1 MSHRLWTAEQAAR
14 STLAALRWLTA
25 LPRTVRQ
32 DFSQE
37 FVAGR
42 GQTINVL
49 SPVTAGE
56 AKEYT
61 TANRANRDTIEFNE
75 LDQQWVPVVMDL
87 QVYNAI
93 RLPDDFATFT
103 LEQMAE
109 QVLRPQAESVV
120 DVLAKP
126 LLREMHNITAAQAAA
141 GIDIPTGLVIGAGG
155 NGPLEVVINA
165 RKVLNARKVPMGN
178 RVLALAPDLAAMF
191 INLKELKDAS
201 ASGTT
206 GTLREAVIGRLF
218 GFDVIEDPAL
228 EDGFGIAYHRDAFAH
243 VTRPSR
249 QPAGAAQSATIA
261 ADGFALRWIEH
272 YNPLQLEDQSVVDT
286 FYGAA
291 TLDAQRAVGIRI
303 AEVAPAKGAKA

>member
-1 MSHRLWTAEQAAR
+1 MPHALWAPEQAAR
-14 STLAALRWLTA
+14 ATLAALRWLTI

-37 FVAGR
+37 FVSGR
-42 GQTINVL
+42 GQTVNVL
-49 SPVTAGE
+49 NPISAGE
-56 AKEYT
+56 AKVYT
-61 TANRANRDTIEFNE
+61 PTNRANRDTIGFNTLE
-75 LDQQWVPVVMDL
+75 QTWTPVTLHD
-87 QVYNAI
+87 QVYNAV

-120 DVLAKP
+120 DELAVP
-126 LLREMHNITAAQAAA
+126 LLAEMEGITPDA
-141 GIDIPTGLVIGAGG
+141 GTTIGEGG
-155 NGPLEVVINA
+155 NGPLQVAINA
-165 RKVLNARKVPMGN
+165 RRILNKRKVPTAG
-178 RVLALAPDLAAMF
+178 RTLALAPDLAALF
-191 INLKELKDAS
+191 INLPELKDAS

-218 GFDVIEDPAL
+218 GFDVVEDPAL
-228 EDGFGIAYHRDAFAH
+228 SEGVGVAYHRDAFAH
-243 VTRPSR
+243 ITRPSR
-249 QPAGAAQSATIA
+249 QPEGAAHSATIA
-261 ADGFALRWIEH
+261 ADGFALRWVQH

-303 AEVAPAKGAKA
+303 AEVAPAGATKGAKA